1 MIIQMQSVPKLL
13 QVTVSLQYNDWRY
26 FNFRIE
32 LPNKKR
38 KWKPPKKEMSKKPKK
53 SKIQPN
59 LEDLAMELLKN

>member
-1 MIIQMQSVPKLL
+1 MQSVPKLL
-13 QVTVSLQYNDWRY
+13 QVTVVLQYNDWCY

-53 SKIQPN
+53 SKMQPN

>member
-1 MIIQMQSVPKLL
+1 MIGVISI
-13 QVTVSLQYNDWRY
+13 S
-26 FNFRIE
+26 E
-32 LPNKKR
+32 LSYLKKR

>member
-1 MIIQMQSVPKLL
+1 MQSVPKLL
-13 QVTVSLQYNDWRY
+13 QVTVVLQYNDWCY

-32 LPNKKR
+32 LPKKR